1 MTDGKEYQKAI
12 EVCTTLSAWST
23 KQGKFTVLALAT
35 EDDVFRDLLETAK
48 NGAYRAHVRLA
59 SMKPPQHTGKAI
71 APPGEPVFANLVAYC
86 EKQLAS
92 QKPQWQNLAERHGWA
107 PVKP

>member
-1 MTDGKEYQKAI
+1 MTDRKEYQKVI
-12 EVCTTLSAWST
+12 EVCTTLSPWST

-35 EDDVFRDLLETAK
+35 DDDVFRELLETAK
-48 NGAYRAHVRLA
+48 NGAYKAHVGLA

-71 APPGEPVFANLVAYC
+71 APPGKSVFANLIAYC

-92 QKPQWQNLAERHGWA
+92 QKPQWQILAERLGWV
-107 PVKP
+107 PVRP